1 MIILG
6 RWRWCETTAIS
17 IVPDKRWNIVA
28 MSVISM
34 MTADKDITHCSRE
47 FHISDKPPQQKDVK
61 ESRVQYSA
69 IRYYAMPLSTMQ
81 YSEVQYRTDGS

>member
-47 FHISDKPPQQKDVK
+47 FRLLDNHLNKK
-61 ESRVQYSA
+61 
-69 IRYYAMPLSTMQ
+69 M
-81 YSEVQYRTDGS
+81 